1 MKQAEIEAI
10 IKKCDF
16 ESLILICR
24 ESKETLMATLKAID
38 RIGVLEEN
46 ILGYYACLSLLQLEL
61 TNEERAG
68 IHHTAAFV
76 LANGINAT
84 EGTYSLGLY
93 HEQMC
98 VELDPKNTVYKQT
111 ILRVF
116 AEIPELKDMRTEL
129 LRKYGEEDRMG
140 SKKR

>member
-1 MKQAEIEAI
+1 MKQTEIATLI
-10 IKKCDF
+10 RTCDF
-16 ESLILICR
+16 KGLIMACR
-24 ESKETLMATLKAID
+24 DSKETLMDVLKVID

-61 TNEERAG
+61 TNEEQAG
-68 IHHTAAFV
+68 IHHMAAFV
-76 LANGINAT
+76 LANGINTT
-84 EGTYSLGLY
+84 EGAYRLGLY
-93 HEQMC
+93 HAQMC
-98 VELDPKNTVYKQT
+98 VELAPENMVYKQV